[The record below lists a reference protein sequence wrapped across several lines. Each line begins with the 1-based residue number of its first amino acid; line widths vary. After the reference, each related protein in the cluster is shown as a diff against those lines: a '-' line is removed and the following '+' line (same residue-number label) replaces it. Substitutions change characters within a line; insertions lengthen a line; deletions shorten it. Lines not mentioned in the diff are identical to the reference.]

1 MNKNNIEDSCCLHSL
16 MSYKVRKVLL
26 VASLYDY
33 FLLEEDGRLTD
44 LLGAAYKQRDL
55 GYVPTLHRIKG
66 GQEALKKLAEEQFD

>member
-1 MNKNNIEDSCCLHSL
+1 MKKNHLEDLYCLNSL

-44 LLGAAYKQRDL
+44 LLGSAYKQRDL
-55 GYVPTLHRIKG
+55 G
-66 GQEALKKLAEEQFD
+66 